1 MCARLPLSP
10 FSQLHWAHPISSCL
24 LEFEYGSFA
33 SKNIHVP
40 KENACTAGSWHFSV
54 GTLNADLDSAIFAY
68 DYCAGPAYVMTF
80 DHPHVRN
87 FHLPHPRMSYGCHGI
102 NLHNMIWAQQF

>member
-1 MCARLPLSP
+1 M
-10 FSQLHWAHPISSCL
+10 
-24 LEFEYGSFA
+24 
-33 SKNIHVP
+33 P

-54 GTLNADLDSAIFAY
+54 GTFNADLDSMIFAY
-68 DYCAGPAYVMTF
+68 DYCVGLAYVMTF

-102 NLHNMIWAQQF
+102 NLHNMIWAQQL